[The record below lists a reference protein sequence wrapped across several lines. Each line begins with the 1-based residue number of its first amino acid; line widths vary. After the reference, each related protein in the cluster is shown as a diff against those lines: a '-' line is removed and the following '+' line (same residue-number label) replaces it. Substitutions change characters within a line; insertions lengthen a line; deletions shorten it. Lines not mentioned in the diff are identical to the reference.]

1 MGRTCPLAF
10 IFASHLVVVAIAV
23 LSGSPLTVACL
34 FIIDA
39 ALTMF
44 RILYERLAAGRPQ
57 TGSPPATDPY
67 NLLEDLHDAVVD
79 KRGRVPVLDSM
90 PPVYP
95 RNIPYVVESCILLYP
110 LLIVAFPVWLF
121 SPSGTLS
128 VLAIPGI
135 AIIAAKHFVF
145 IQARVSAGVYETA
158 SSRRIRRNRSL
169 LLVALL
175 SGGAVAVLST
185 VSVPAATMVAAT
197 AVAAPW
203 VLFDCR
209 QAGLGPWFP
218 VMEGDA
224 VDRPISA
231 PRGQPYTTFAH
242 DKRAVRQHAFG
253 GGFLYALYTG
263 LSVMLPSGILAVSAR
278 AYWLALVMVVLLPV
292 FLILPASALVVWIGE
307 SHIEYRLYDD
317 GIVAYDT
324 YLNTVQWVAPVE
336 DVRSVSATDPTP
348 LWRSSLGLPDKG
360 LILQIE
366 RVTGETIE
374 IRRLTDAK
382 GFERA
387 YRYL

>member
-1 MGRTCPLAF
+1 MCQKDRVSTEPLDRNNRCEPENIFPTKQIVTHIRSANIRPLMDRTCPLEF
-10 IFASHLVVVAIAV
+10 IFASHLVVVAIAT
-23 LSGSPLTVACL
+23 LSGSRLTVACL

-39 ALTMF
+39 ALTMI

-67 NLLEDLHDAVVD
+67 NLFKDLHDAVVD
-79 KRGRVPVLDSM
+79 KRGRVPVPGSM

-95 RNIPYVVESCILLYP
+95 RNIPYVVESCVILYP
-110 LLIVAFPVWLF
+110 LLVVAFPVWLF

-135 AIIAAKHFVF
+135 GIIAAKHFVF
-145 IQARVSAGVYETA
+145 IQARESAGVYETA

-175 SGGAVAVLST
+175 SGGAVAVLSA
-185 VSVPAATMVAAT
+185 VSTPATTMVAAM

-218 VMEGDA
+218 VIEGDA
-224 VDRPISA
+224 VDRPVSA

-242 DKRAVRQHAFG
+242 DKRGVRQHAFG
-253 GGFLYALYTG
+253 GGFAYALDAG
-263 LSVMLPSGILAVSAR
+263 FSVMLLSGILAISAR
-278 AYWLALVMVVLLPV
+278 AVWLVLVMVVLLPV
-292 FLILPASALVVWIGE
+292 FLILPASALVMWIGE
-307 SHIEYRLYDD
+307 SHVEYRLYDN

-336 DVRSVSATDPTP
+336 AFVFS
-348 LWRSSLGLPDKG
+348 
-360 LILQIE
+360 
-366 RVTGETIE
+366 
-374 IRRLTDAK
+374 
-382 GFERA
+382 
-387 YRYL
+387 

>member
-1 MGRTCPLAF
+1 MDRAYVLAF
-10 IFASHLVVVAIAV
+10 IFASHLVVVAIAA

-34 FIIDA
+34 FITDA

-57 TGSPPATDPY
+57 TGSPPTTDPY
-67 NLLEDLHDAVVD
+67 NLLEDLHDAIVD
-79 KRGRVPVLDSM
+79 KRGRVPVPGSM

-110 LLIVAFPVWLF
+110 LLVVAFPVWLF

-145 IQARVSAGVYETA
+145 IQARVSAGFYETA

-169 LLVALL
+169 FFVALL
-175 SGGAVAVLST
+175 SGAAVAVLST
-185 VSVPAATMVAAT
+185 VSAPAATMVAAT
-197 AVAAPW
+197 AVASPW
-203 VLFDCR
+203 VLFECR
-209 QAGLGPWFP
+209 QAGLGPWLP
-218 VMEGDA
+218 ATEGDA

-231 PRGQPYTTFAH
+231 PHGQPHTTFAH

-253 GGFLYALYTG
+253 GGLLYALYTG
-263 LSVMLPSGILAVSAR
+263 LSVMLPSVILAVSTR

-307 SHIEYRLYDD
+307 SHIEYRLYDN

-348 LWRSSLGLPDKG
+348 LWRSSLGLPHKG

-366 RVTGETIE
+366 RATGDTIE